1 MTYKKQYF
9 VNLTYHGKT
18 YNNLNKFAIDNH
30 ADFRQVYNNYHRGV
44 RDPEHL
50 LMSSPWLYDIH
61 ALGLLTISEVAE
73 KTNLPNTLLYST
85 LHNILKNPGSTRL
98 GLTEN
103 DIVAL
108 DALKLSYVPK
118 SPKYVFK
125 KSVLNH
131 IEAYGSKLAH
141 SKLLV
146 IPQLM
151 PIYLWDSAKHELWS
165 STHGQ
170 QGVYRKRK
178 MFKEM
183 NAYWYHI
190 MLESNGM
197 EFRIT
202 KSDIEDLF
210 KYPTLRAEDLI
221 GLKQILTSYPCD
233 LPNGSRFYKYY
244 LSKHFYQMC
253 HKRFT
258 KNSTVYG
265 LSKKE
270 TLLLLKKTQ
279 SATKT
284 HLEHVKEIQLQSLA
298 LGWQS
303 TNHSQP
309 NNHSFYSLAK
319 AKHFQD
325 SLIKKQAKTAR
336 MVMSNAKIKRRL
348 MRKLVKILKRKIRI
362 KEHQIIH
369 DGHVFNNYREV
380 ADFYHISY
388 DLLLARKEHGVTNFN
403 ELVKQPKR
411 GSVGRKMQY
420 KGHTFSNLHELANY
434 IGIPYSAIYNINH
447 LYQIDTA
454 EDFIK
459 AVHLRKTLNHNTPL
473 PFPRRK
479 RNNKSIVLL
488 GHTYKSVREAAQL
501 HNLTPSTVYGRIRK
515 HGKNYEHL
523 FDRPIDTTTI

>member
-18 YNNLNKFAIDNH
+18 YNSLNRFALDNH
-30 ADFRQVYNNYHRGV
+30 ANFRQVYNNYHRGI
-44 RDPEHL
+44 RDPEPL
-50 LMSSPWLYDIH
+50 LMSSPWLYDVH
-61 ALGLLTISEVAE
+61 ALGLLTINEVAE
-73 KTNLPNTLLYST
+73 KTTLPNTLLYST
-85 LHNILKNPGSTRL
+85 LHNILINPGSTRL

-108 DALKLSYVPK
+108 DTLKLSYVPK

-131 IEAYGSKLAH
+131 IEAYDSKLAH
-141 SKLLV
+141 NKLLV

-151 PIYLWDSAKHELWS
+151 PIYLWDSAKRELWS

-170 QGVYRKRK
+170 QGIYRKRK

-190 MLESNGM
+190 MLESNGI

-202 KSDIEDLF
+202 KSNIEDLF

-221 GLKQILTSYPCD
+221 GLKQILTSYPCT
-233 LPNGSRFYKYY
+233 LPNGSSFYKHY

-265 LSKKE
+265 LSNKE
-270 TLLLLKKTQ
+270 ARLLIKKTQ
-279 SATKT
+279 LATKT
-284 HLEHVKEIQLQSLA
+284 HLEHIKEMQFQSLA
-298 LGWQS
+298 LGR
-303 TNHSQP
+303 QP
-309 NNHSFYSLAK
+309 NNYSLAK

-325 SLIKKQAKTAR
+325 GLIKKQAKSAR
-336 MVMSNAKIKRRL
+336 MIMSNAKIKKRL
-348 MRKLVKILKRKIRI
+348 MYKLVNILQRKIRI

-369 DGHVFNNYREV
+369 DGHVFNNYHEV
-380 ADFYHISY
+380 ADFYHVSY

-403 ELVKQPKR
+403 ELVKKPKR
-411 GSVGRKMQY
+411 GSIGRKMQY
-420 KGHTFSNLHELANY
+420 QGHIFNNLHELANY
-434 IGIPYSAIYNINH
+434 VGIPYSTIQNINH

-459 AVHLRKTLNHNTPL
+459 AVQLRKTLSHNTPL

-488 GHTYKSVREAAQL
+488 NHTYKSVREAAQL

-523 FDRPIDTTTI
+523 FDSPIDTTTI

>member
-1 MTYKKQYF
+1 MVYKKQYF
-9 VNLTYHGKT
+9 INLTYHGKT
-18 YNNLNKFAIDNH
+18 YDSLNRFALDNH
-30 ADFRQVYNNYHRGV
+30 ADFRQVYNNYHRGI

-50 LMSSPWLYDIH
+50 LMSSPWLYDVH
-61 ALGLLTISEVAE
+61 ALGLLTINEVAE

-85 LHNILKNPGSTRL
+85 LHNILSNPGSTRL
-98 GLTEN
+98 GLTED

-108 DALKLSYVPK
+108 DTLKLSYVPK

-125 KSVLNH
+125 QSVLNH

-141 SKLLV
+141 NKLLV

-170 QGVYRKRK
+170 QGIYRKRK

-183 NAYWYHI
+183 NAYWYSI
-190 MLESNGM
+190 MLESNGIQ
-197 EFRIT
+197 FRIT

-210 KYPTLRAEDLI
+210 KYPTLRAENLI
-221 GLKQILTSYPCD
+221 GLKQILTSYPCP
-233 LPNGSRFYKYY
+233 LPNGSSFYKHY

-270 TLLLLKKTQ
+270 ALLLIKKTQ
-279 SATKT
+279 LATKT
-284 HLEHVKEIQLQSLA
+284 HLEHVKEIRLQSLA
-298 LGWQS
+298 LGWQ
-303 TNHSQP
+303 P
-309 NNHSFYSLAK
+309 NNHPLAK

-325 SLIKKQAKTAR
+325 GLIKKQAKDAR
-336 MVMSNAKIKRRL
+336 MVMSNAKRKRCL
-348 MRKLVKILKRKIRI
+348 MRKLVKILQRKIRI
-362 KEHQIIH
+362 KKHQIIH

-388 DLLLARKEHGVTNFN
+388 DLLLARKEHGVTNFD

-411 GSVGRKMQY
+411 GSAGRKMQY
-420 KGHTFSNLHELANY
+420 QGHTFSNLHELANY
-434 IGIPYSAIYNINH
+434 VGIPYSTIQHINH

-454 EDFIK
+454 EDFIR
-459 AVHLRKTLNHNTPL
+459 AVHLRQTLNHNMPL

-479 RNNKSIVLL
+479 RNNESIVLL
-488 GHTYKSVREAAQL
+488 GHAYKSVREAAQL
-501 HNLTPSTVYGRIRK
+501 HNLKPSTVYGRIRK
-515 HGKNYEHL
+515 HGQNYAHL
-523 FDRPIDTTTI
+523 FDPPIDTTTI